1 MTAPNPVQTKE
12 GDEIPTI
19 SFAILGANGVG
30 KSNFALNALDQRK
43 LPETPLVTSKVSL
56 AKQLYRVQLFELG
69 FNDIDFAG
77 GKRIAWPKT
86 VKGLIVPTF
95 QGVFCLYDVTDA
107 SSKDNV
113 PPVLGKIILWC

>member
-1 MTAPNPVQTKE
+1 
-12 GDEIPTI
+12 
-19 SFAILGANGVG
+19 
-30 KSNFALNALDQRK
+30 
-43 LPETPLVTSKVSL
+43 VSL

-113 PPVLGKIILWC
+113 PPVLGKTIP